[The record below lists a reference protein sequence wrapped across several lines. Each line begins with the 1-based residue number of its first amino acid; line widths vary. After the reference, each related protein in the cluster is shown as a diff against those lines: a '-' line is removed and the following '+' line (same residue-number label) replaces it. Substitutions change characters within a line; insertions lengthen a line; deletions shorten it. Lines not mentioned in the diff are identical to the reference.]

1 MGCLL
6 LQNHHMGIIEFF
18 FLKCRELHSV
28 FMITKSEQGLYFYPG
43 LIESK
48 PHYGL
53 KKKKGIAE
61 EKVIGWFS
69 LTSKDLTHTH
79 QTPTTSSKKA
89 VIQRIQFIAAFSKY
103 ILYMYLQMHMQTA
116 KSELAALILISLK
129 LWKRDVPRLD
139 GVLWLLTCV
148 YTHYMC
154 VCTVIMN
161 SWLIAFL
168 QWYVNVLTEL

>member
-1 MGCLL
+1 MA
-6 LQNHHMGIIEFF
+6 
-18 FLKCRELHSV
+18 
-28 FMITKSEQGLYFYPG
+28 
-43 LIESK
+43 
-48 PHYGL
+48 L

-129 LWKRDVPRLD
+129 L
-139 GVLWLLTCV
+139 
-148 YTHYMC
+148 
-154 VCTVIMN
+154 
-161 SWLIAFL
+161 
-168 QWYVNVLTEL
+168 